1 MGRGLNVV
9 FWLAFQEVSGIWARL
24 GEKTHSL
31 LGNAN
36 LTIAMR
42 QQDASRTREWLQK
55 TAGEASVTQATTYHG
70 GGVGQYREAQHA
82 EVKQISRIDWR
93 DLQTLLEGEAIVLF
107 GGRRVYAKV
116 FYAKLDTSGPTRLNR
131 PIMLG
136 APNRDEMRAD
146 VEARKSIVE
155 NLVSGRT
162 SGPDR
167 VEESPVL
174 TAMLDAFAGAAKAR
188 RPMSSCAAAAI
199 ESAGEAHVTML
210 RSGYFNP
217 EGGEGAEP
225 PVTDLLPMLE
235 ATSAASLLGG
245 ADPGMP
251 ATPVNADT
259 MRMLMAIEASAW
271 DSPQAARRA
280 SLAALAER
288 DRARE
293 NRQVPIRP
301 TAMSAAEL
309 ATTINRLSGRVA
321 A

>member
-1 MGRGLNVV
+1 
-9 FWLAFQEVSGIWARL
+9 
-24 GEKTHSL
+24 
-31 LGNAN
+31 
-36 LTIAMR
+36 
-42 QQDASRTREWLQK
+42 
-55 TAGEASVTQATTYHG
+55 
-70 GGVGQYREAQHA
+70 
-82 EVKQISRIDWR
+82 
-93 DLQTLLEGEAIVLF
+93 
-107 GGRRVYAKV
+107 
-116 FYAKLDTSGPTRLNR
+116 
-131 PIMLG
+131 
-136 APNRDEMRAD
+136 
-146 VEARKSIVE
+146 
-155 NLVSGRT
+155 
-162 SGPDR
+162 
-167 VEESPVL
+167 
-174 TAMLDAFAGAAKAR
+174 
-188 RPMSSCAAAAI
+188 
-199 ESAGEAHVTML
+199 
-210 RSGYFNP
+210 
-217 EGGEGAEP
+217 
-225 PVTDLLPMLE
+225 VTDLLPMLE